1 MTLRNKGRM
10 ARTGSSSGKPTW
22 AEPGEEAKP
31 ATPATPEAAPRN
43 CAGKVEHKYIAERM
57 LEAGIAAFEGDQLQY
72 GKLQQALTYAGRLA
86 KANWRQY
93 VAEQTSGAAGQQGKE
108 AA

>member
-1 MTLRNKGRM
+1 MTRQH
-10 ARTGSSSGKPTW
+10 ATGKPTW
-22 AEPGEEAKP
+22 SSDPDEGPKVAA
-31 ATPATPEAAPRN
+31 APEAAPRN
-43 CAGKVEHKYIAERM
+43 CAGLVEHKYIAEKM
-57 LEAGIAAFEGDQLQY
+57 LEAGIAAFGQDTLQY

-93 VAEQTSGAAGQQGKE
+93 VAEQQGKE

>member
-1 MTLRNKGRM
+1 MTFRNKARM
-10 ARTGSSSGKPTW
+10 ARSTGKPTW
-22 AEPGEEAKP
+22 SNEEPSEQPK
-31 ATPATPEAAPRN
+31 ATSSAPRN

-57 LEAGIAAFEGDQLQY
+57 LEAGIAAFEGDELQY

-93 VAEQTSGAAGQQGKE
+93 VAEQQGKE

>member
-1 MTLRNKGRM
+1 MTAARRGRPPKQRE
-10 ARTGSSSGKPTW
+10 ASG
-22 AEPGEEAKP
+22 EPSWEEGGP
-31 ATPATPEAAPRN
+31 SPEQQAVPRN

-57 LEAGIAAFEGDQLQY
+57 LEAGIAAFGGDQLQY

-86 KANWRQY
+86 RANWRQY
-93 VAEQTSGAAGQQGKE
+93 VAEQNKE

>member
-1 MTLRNKGRM
+1 MSTPRKGRT
-10 ARTGSSSGKPTW
+10 AREFTVTAGPSQEGGKVDT
-22 AEPGEEAKP
+22 
-31 ATPATPEAAPRN
+31 APRN
-43 CAGKVEHKYIAERM
+43 CAGKVEHKYIAEKM
-57 LEAGIAAFEGDQLQY
+57 LEAGIAAFGNDTLQF

-93 VAEQTSGAAGQQGKE
+93 VAEQQGRE